1 VCLVVGGRRT
11 KKCSHPLTLSS
22 CYYVCVCG
30 TRIPKV
36 HVSSIS
42 HFSELLM
49 LVRLSVVWVEHDCSV
64 QVTNCNK
71 YNTRIK
77 INLFTSNHITDDA
90 E

>member
-1 VCLVVGGRRT
+1 
-11 KKCSHPLTLSS
+11 
-22 CYYVCVCG
+22 
-30 TRIPKV
+30 
-36 HVSSIS
+36 
-42 HFSELLM
+42 M